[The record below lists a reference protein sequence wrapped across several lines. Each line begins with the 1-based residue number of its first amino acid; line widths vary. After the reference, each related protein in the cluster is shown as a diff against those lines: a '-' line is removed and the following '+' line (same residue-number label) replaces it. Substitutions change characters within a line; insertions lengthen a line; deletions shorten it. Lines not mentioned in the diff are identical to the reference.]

1 MPKSKEEGSNSKTAS
16 NKEWNPFFVYCQSAQ
31 MLTNDFTSRM
41 IKNKSIMMVFS
52 NINTNK
58 KYKVLKITTP

>member
-16 NKEWNPFFVYCQSAQ
+16 IKEWNPFFVYCQSAQ

-41 IKNKSIMMVFS
+41 IKNKGIMMVFS
-52 NINTNK
+52 NINTNQNIRFQK
-58 KYKVLKITTP
+58 